1 MKLKEFY
8 NFVVEE
14 GILSDP
20 RGVEQVKK
28 GLSVSKQ
35 KYDKLDNE
43 KKSEFDMEILKNPYR
58 DTRILNGSGEEEIK
72 SMLVGID
79 IDTAEI
85 VLAEYLGK
93 SGRLKAKIDLVLSH
107 HPSGYA
113 YANFYE
119 VMGMQSEILEKFG
132 VPINVAEGL
141 LSKRIKEVAH
151 RVMPVNHTKSGD
163 AAKLLGIPFMC
174 AHTVADNHV
183 AKYLQEKFDSVKPY
197 FVSDVVNTL
206 KTIPEYKNAVTET
219 VGPKILVGNEENR
232 AGKVFVDM
240 TGGTEG
246 AVEFLEKLS
255 IAGVGTIVAMHM
267 SEEHIKKAEKSNIN
281 IVVAG
286 HISSDN
292 LGLNLLF
299 DKVENKFGPVD
310 FIPCSGFRR
319 IKHNQ

>member
-43 KKSEFDMEILKNPYR
+43 KKSEFDMEILKNPYT

-85 VLAEYLGK
+85 VLAEYLKK
-93 SGRLKAKIDLVLSH
+93 SGKRIDLALSH

-132 VPINVAEGL
+132 VSINVAEGL

-197 FVSDVVNTL
+197 FVSDVVKTL

-267 SEEHIKKAEKSNIN
+267 SEKHIKKAEKSNIN

-299 DKVENKFGPVD
+299 DKVENRFGSVD

>member
-1 MKLKEFY
+1 LKLKEFY

-20 RGVEQVKK
+20 RGPEQVRK

-35 KYDKLDNE
+35 RYDKLDNE
-43 KKSEFDMEILKNPYR
+43 KKSEFDTESLKNPYK
-58 DTRILNGSGEEEIK
+58 DTRILNGSGEEEVK
-72 SMLVGID
+72 SVLIGID

-85 VLAEYLGK
+85 VLAEYLKK
-93 SGRLKAKIDLVLSH
+93 SGKKIDLVLSH

-141 LSKRIKEVAH
+141 LSKRMKEVAH
-151 RVMPVNHTKSGD
+151 RVMPVNHTKTGD

-183 AKYLQEKFDSVKPY
+183 VKYLQEKFDSVKPY
-197 FVSDVVNTL
+197 FVSDVIKTL
-206 KTIPEYKNAVTET
+206 KTIPEYKNAVVET

-232 AGKVFVDM
+232 AGKIFVDM

-255 IAGVGTIVAMHM
+255 YAGVGTIVAMHM
-267 SEEHIKKAEKSNIN
+267 SDEHLKNAEKSNIN

-286 HISSDN
+286 HISSDT

-319 IKHNQ
+319 IKHSG

>member
-1 MKLKEFY
+1 MKLSEFY

-28 GLSVSKQ
+28 SLSVSKQ

-43 KKSEFDMEILKNPYR
+43 KKPEFDMEILKNPYR
-58 DTRILNGSGEEEIK
+58 DTRILNGSVDEEIK
-72 SMLVGID
+72 SILVGID

-85 VLAEYLGK
+85 VLAEYLKK
-93 SGRLKAKIDLVLSH
+93 SGKKIDLVLSH

-132 VPINVAEGL
+132 VPINIAEGL
-141 LSKRIKEVAH
+141 LSKRIKEVA
-151 RVMPVNHTKSGD
+151 RKVMPINHTRAVD

-197 FVSDVVNTL
+197 FVSDVLNAL

-219 VGPKILVGNEENR
+219 VGPKILVGKEENR

-255 IAGVGTIVAMHM
+255 YAGVGTIVAMHM
-267 SEEHIKKAEKSNIN
+267 SDEHIKKAEKSNIN
-281 IVVAG
+281 IIVAG

-299 DKVENKFGPVD
+299 DKAENKFGPVD

-319 IKHNQ
+319 INHNNNL